1 MAVDVSRLDAVP
13 AFAGLSAE
21 ERARIAT
28 EANELALPAGAVLA
42 PQGDYGYTFFVIE
55 DGTAD
60 VTDGDAKLAELGP
73 GDFFGE
79 IGLLI
84 TERRTATVT
93 ATSPIRV
100 LTLFDRDF
108 RRVCADV
115 PAFER
120 VLREAMAERLGA
132 DR

>member
-1 MAVDVSRLDAVP
+1 M
-13 AFAGLSAE
+13 
-21 ERARIAT
+21 
-28 EANELALPAGAVLA
+28 
-42 PQGDYGYTFFVIE
+42 
-55 DGTAD
+55 
-60 VTDGDAKLAELGP
+60 TDGDAQLAELGP

-79 IGLLI
+79 IGLLV

>member
-13 AFAGLSAE
+13 AFAGLSAD
-21 ERARIAT
+21 ERARIAG
-28 EANELALPAGAVLA
+28 ASNELELPADAVLA

-55 DGTAD
+55 DGTAE

-84 TERRTATVT
+84 TERRTASVT

-108 RRVCADV
+108 RRICADV

>member
-1 MAVDVSRLDAVP
+1 MAVDVTRINAIP
-13 AFAGLSAE
+13 AFAELTPDD
-21 ERARIAT
+21 RAHIAAASNET
-28 EANELALPAGAVLA
+28 ELPDGAVLA

-55 DGTAD
+55 DGTAE
-60 VTDGDAKLAELGP
+60 VTDDDERLATLGA

-100 LTLFDRDF
+100 LTIFDRDF

-120 VLREAMAERLGA
+120 VLRQAMAERLGA
-132 DR
+132 DQ

>member
-13 AFAGLSAE
+13 AFAGLAAE

-28 EANELALPAGAVLA
+28 ETNELELPAGAVLA

-55 DGTAD
+55 DGTAA

>member
-1 MAVDVSRLDAVP
+1 MTDDDERL
-13 AFAGLSAE
+13 
-21 ERARIAT
+21 AT
-28 EANELALPAGAVLA
+28 LGA
-42 PQGDYGYTFFVIE
+42 
-55 DGTAD
+55 
-60 VTDGDAKLAELGP
+60 

-100 LTLFDRDF
+100 LTIFDRDF

-120 VLREAMAERLGA
+120 VLRQAMAERLGA

>member
-1 MAVDVSRLDAVP
+1 MSVDVSRLDSVS
-13 AFAGLSAE
+13 AFAGLSAD
-21 ERARIAT
+21 ERAQVAAAST
-28 EANELALPAGAVLA
+28 PAELDAGAVLA

-55 DGTAD
+55 DGT
-60 VTDGDAKLAELGP
+60 VEVSDGDERLAELGP

-93 ATSPIRV
+93 ATSPVRV
-100 LTLFDRDF
+100 LTIFDRDF
-108 RRVCADV
+108 RRLCADV

-132 DR
+132 NR